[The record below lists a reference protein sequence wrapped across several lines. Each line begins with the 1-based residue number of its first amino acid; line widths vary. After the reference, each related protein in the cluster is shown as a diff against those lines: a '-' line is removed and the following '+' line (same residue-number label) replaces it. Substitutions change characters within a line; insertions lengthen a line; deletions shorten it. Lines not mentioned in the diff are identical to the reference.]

1 MTTIIYE
8 SPDKGN
14 TIYAREFGEKNRTL
28 IQGGGGGGGGTYT
41 VQGGGGG
48 GGTGKIIGD
57 FHTVVSLGHKYS
69 DILKTAETNPALK
82 KAVEDME
89 LIYGLTKKY

>member
-1 MTTIIYE
+1 MTIIFE

-14 TIYAREFGEKNRTL
+14 TIYARKMGEQNRTL
-28 IQGGGGGGGGTYT
+28 IKGGPGQVNITSAGTVTWDVRVITGGGGSGSIYN
-41 VQGGGGG
+41 
-48 GGTGKIIGD
+48 
-57 FHTVVSLGHKYS
+57 LGQRYS

-82 KAVEDME
+82 KAVEQME

>member
-1 MTTIIYE
+1 MTMIYE

-14 TIYAREFGEKNRTL
+14 TIYARKMGEQTRTL
-28 IQGGGGGGGGTYT
+28 IKNGPGQPNITSRGTVTWDIHAISGGGEFGS
-41 VQGGGGG
+41 
-48 GGTGKIIGD
+48 I
-57 FHTVVSLGHKYS
+57 HNLGQKYS

-82 KAVEDME
+82 KAVEQME

>member
-1 MTTIIYE
+1 MYNYYMTNIIYE

-14 TIYAREFGEKNRTL
+14 TIYAREFNVQNRTL
-28 IQGGGGGGGGTYT
+28 
-41 VQGGGGG
+41 VQGSGGS
-48 GGTGKIIGD
+48 GKVDGD
-57 FHTVVSLGHKYS
+57 FQTVVSLGHKYS

-82 KAVEDME
+82 KAVEEME